1 MSAVL
6 RVSKV
11 SKDYGSGAKAH
22 RVLSDVSLELAR
34 GEVLGVVGESGSGK
48 STLGRII
55 AGFLPPTEGTVE
67 HLAGGPRSVQM
78 IVQESAGALN
88 PRLPVWRS
96 MAEVS
101 AVNRRL
107 SRRFREPSMEY
118 VRYVG
123 LTEADADRRPTQLSG
138 GQRQRVS
145 IARALAAKPTVLVC
159 DEAVSSLDVS
169 VRATVL
175 NLLNRVREELG
186 IAMVFISHDIA
197 VVSHL
202 ADRVLV
208 LSNGT
213 VMEHGPTEQ
222 VLTRPESD
230 YTRALIS
237 ATPSLERRLMN
248 AAEGA

>member
-1 MSAVL
+1 MTQVL
-6 RVSKV
+6 RVAGV
-11 SKDYGSGAKAH
+11 SKDYGAGEKAQ
-22 RVLSDVSLELAR
+22 RVLDDVSLELAR
-34 GEVLGVVGESGSGK
+34 GEVLGIVGESGSGK

-55 AGFLPPTEGTVE
+55 AGFLPPTTGTVE
-67 HLAGGPRSVQM
+67 HLTGGPRPVQM
-78 IVQESAGALN
+78 IVQESAVALN
-88 PRLPVWRS
+88 PRLPVWKS

-101 AVNRRL
+101 AGSGPL
-107 SRRFREPSMEY
+107 SRRLREEAMKY

-123 LTEADADRRPTQLSG
+123 LSDADADRRPAQLSG

-145 IARALAAKPTVLVC
+145 IARALAAEPAVLVC

-186 IAMVFISHDIA
+186 IAMLFISHDIA

-208 LSNGT
+208 LNRGH
-213 VMEHGPTEQ
+213 VVDQGPTEK
-222 VLTRPESD
+222 VLTEPESD
-230 YTRALIS
+230 YTRALIA
-237 ATPSLERRLMN
+237 ATPSLERRLAG
-248 AAEGA
+248 AAEGS

>member
-1 MSAVL
+1 MSEVL
-6 RVSKV
+6 RVSHV
-11 SKDYGSGAKAH
+11 SKDYGTGRRAH
-22 RVLSDVSLELAR
+22 RVLSDVSLEVAR

-107 SRRFREPSMEY
+107 SRRLREPSMEY

-123 LTEADADRRPTQLSG
+123 LSEADADRRPTQLSG

-145 IARALAAKPTVLVC
+145 IARALAAGPKVLVC

-175 NLLNRVREELG
+175 NLLNRVRADLG
-186 IAMVFISHDIA
+186 IAIIFISHDIA

-208 LSNGT
+208 LSHGT
-213 VMEHGPTEQ
+213 VMEHGPTDR
-222 VLTRPESD
+222 VLHRPESD

-237 ATPSLERRLMN
+237 ATPSLERRLMHS
-248 AAEGA
+248 AEGA